1 MSEYFSCL
9 LPLDAQPVVRMIA
22 SRGQEWTDHEIESS
36 PTIIY
41 QDVLGESQSAT
52 STIKALLELQQTTGG
67 VPSCTIH
74 LLLLFHYAASRI
86 MRLSKTSKER
96 IPFLYEEV

>member
-1 MSEYFSCL
+1 MA
-9 LPLDAQPVVRMIA
+9 LDAQPVVRVMA
-22 SRGQEWTDHEIESS
+22 SRGQEWTEQEVETS

-67 VPSCTIH
+67 SPTSAIGLV
-74 LLLLFHYAASRI
+74 LFHSVKSVDFFCCQ
-86 MRLSKTSKER
+86 LHCC
-96 IPFLYEEV
+96 